1 MAVAKAHKQSKG
13 QIVVLIVIA
22 VLLAIGYVIL
32 DRYSEGQKDMLA
44 VETRGLYMI
53 QGLSK
58 YRAETGAL
66 PDTLLIAA
74 DACDEEMDNTV
85 TR

>member
-1 MAVAKAHKQSKG
+1 MIIG
-13 QIVVLIVIA
+13 
-22 VLLAIGYVIL
+22 LLDIGN
-32 DRYSEGQKDMLA
+32 Q
-44 VETRGLYMI
+44 
-53 QGLSK
+53 
-58 YRAETGAL
+58 TGAL